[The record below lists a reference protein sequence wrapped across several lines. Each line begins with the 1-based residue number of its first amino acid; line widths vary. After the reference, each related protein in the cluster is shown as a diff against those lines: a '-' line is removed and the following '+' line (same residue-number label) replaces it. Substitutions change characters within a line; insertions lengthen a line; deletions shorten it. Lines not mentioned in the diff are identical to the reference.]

1 MRQCSVSR
9 TPLPDHNPQG
19 VTDMRARHGIR
30 LVATGV
36 LLASLAGGALAQ
48 GGAPAQGTAVGDTK
62 TPITV
67 AELFSK
73 AKPGM
78 WVRLEGTPLPD
89 QTIRCSKARIITG
102 AIQDDDWAIKG
113 QIRSVEPTSR
123 QLMVGRYR
131 VKLQATPKFTPVTS
145 LHGFADLKVGMYV
158 KVTGTYT
165 AEGFVAR
172 KVDDQSADVAQKV
185 GADKK
190 VQNQGKVERVDP
202 ARKAI
207 VLMGT
212 TYVLSPD
219 TKATAVV
226 QM

>member
-1 MRQCSVSR
+1 MRV
-9 TPLPDHNPQG
+9 
-19 VTDMRARHGIR
+19 RHCV
-30 LVATGV
+30 LLLATGV
-36 LLASLAGGALAQ
+36 LVSSLASTALAQ
-48 GGAPAQGTAVGDTK
+48 TTPSGPSTTK
-62 TPITV
+62 TPISVT
-67 AELFSK
+67 ELFSK

-78 WVRLEGTPLPD
+78 WVRLEGVPQPD
-89 QTIRCSKARIITG
+89 QTIQCTKARLISG
-102 AIQDDDWAIKG
+102 AVDEDDWTIKG
-113 QIRSVEPTSR
+113 QIRSVEPASR
-123 QLMVGRYR
+123 QLTVGSRR
-131 VKLQATPKFTPVTS
+131 VRIQTTPAPKFTPVTT
-145 LHGFADLKVGMYV
+145 LHGIPDLKVGMYV

-202 ARKAI
+202 TRKAI